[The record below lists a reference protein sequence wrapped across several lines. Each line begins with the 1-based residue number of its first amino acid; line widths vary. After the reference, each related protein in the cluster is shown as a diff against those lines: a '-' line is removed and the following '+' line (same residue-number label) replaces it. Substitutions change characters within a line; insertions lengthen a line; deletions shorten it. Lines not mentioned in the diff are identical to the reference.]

1 MLRNHVQKKKLNLKK
16 IEQKQRYL
24 MKQLQISET
33 ERGNASHS
41 HSTLESQI
49 QSRTNMLDKL
59 SQRISELKIQ
69 EKHLSL
75 IHI

>member
-1 MLRNHVQKKKLNLKK
+1 MEGLLQTITLLRNHVQKKKSNLRK

-24 MKQLQISET
+24 MKQLQVSET

-49 QSRTNMLDKL
+49 KSRINMF
-59 SQRISELKIQ
+59 R
-69 EKHLSL
+69 
-75 IHI
+75 